1 LPRIFAADVRLPC
14 IFTAGAAMNLF
25 GHFELQSAELAHRE
39 LSYQAR
45 PVTDE
50 GYP

>member
-1 LPRIFAADVRLPC
+1 LPRIFAADVLLPH
-14 IFTAGAAMNLF
+14 IGAAMNLF